1 MHRAPTEQLSDIFNR
16 PGFFWFA
23 DLDASETG
31 FFLVNVTLAALS
43 LIVALRYFW
52 SARHQRLGFTW
63 GLLTLLVLL
72 FALVQVSDALA
83 SMFWRELLEVVFFGL
98 LIFTYYRLFTV
109 DVQYQK
115 QLLAAAE
122 ERRRIVEELSLTDPL
137 TGLANRR
144 RFDQKL
150 ANELARARRYQRP
163 LALIAIDLDHFK
175 LVNDQH
181 GHPAGDEVLR
191 QVAAALRQA
200 SRETDLPARVGG
212 EEFALILPETELSF
226 ACLAAERLRAR
237 IANESVRC
245 NGAILALTISVGVAG
260 ADGRSLP
267 ADAAILYRQADEAL
281 YRAKESGRN
290 RVMGGPDSE

>member
-1 MHRAPTEQLSDIFNR
+1 MNRATAEQWSAIFNHS
-16 PGFFWFA
+16 GFFWFP
-23 DLDASETG
+23 DLDVSETG
-31 FFLVNVTLAALS
+31 FFLINVTLAALS

-72 FALVQVSDALA
+72 FAFVQVSDALA
-83 SMFWRELLEVVFFGL
+83 SIFWREMLEVVFFGL

-144 RFDQKL
+144 HFDQKL

-163 LALIAIDLDHFK
+163 LALIVIDLDHFK
-175 LVNDQH
+175 MVNDQH

-191 QVAAALRQA
+191 QVAAALRRA
-200 SRETDLPARVGG
+200 SRETDLPARFGG

-226 ACLAAERLRAR
+226 ALLAGERLRMR

-245 NGAILALTISVGVAG
+245 SGAILAVTISAGVAG
-260 ADGRSLP
+260 ADGTSLP
-267 ADAAILYRQADEAL
+267 ADAATLYHQADAAL
-281 YRAKESGRN
+281 YRAKATGRN
-290 RVMGGPDSE
+290 TVVCG